1 MRVLNACVREIGY
14 SSLGLSRVFVSKELR
29 HDLMP
34 PEGRRLAQDAILHAQ
49 YKLEQKHRKDHV
61 RETRHFETLRDELVR
76 NLERDLRDE
85 MKLAVEALNASIKSG
100 MLHLLSDLYLTM
112 KCIRLNYTLMTGSPI
127 KMKQM
132 LVLKMT

>member
-1 MRVLNACVREIGY
+1 MSVLNACVREIGF
-14 SSLGLSRVFVSKELR
+14 SSLDLSRVFVSKELR

-34 PEGRRLAQDAILHAQ
+34 LEERRLAQDAILHAQ

-85 MKLAVEALNASIKSG
+85 MNLAVEELLASIKSG
-100 MLHLLSDLYLTM
+100 MRNLLSDLYLT
-112 KCIRLNYTLMTGSPI
+112 I
-127 KMKQM
+127 K
-132 LVLKMT
+132 